1 MGAKKR
7 RKGGKSI
14 EIISSD
20 PASDNDFH
28 FSKSHKE
35 KRELPQMMRDS
46 IKMEISNPPFMG
58 IA

>member
-28 FSKSHKE
+28 FSKFNKE
-35 KRELPQMMRDS
+35 KRSYRQ
-46 IKMEISNPPFMG
+46 
-58 IA
+58 